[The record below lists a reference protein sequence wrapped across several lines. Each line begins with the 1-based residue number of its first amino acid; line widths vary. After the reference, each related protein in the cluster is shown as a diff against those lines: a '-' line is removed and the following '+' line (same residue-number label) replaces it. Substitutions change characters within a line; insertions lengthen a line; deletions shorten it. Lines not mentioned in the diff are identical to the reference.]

1 MTARELL
8 SPLNIL
14 LVLAFAAVTV
24 VGFVLVPTGTVLPVH
39 WGISGEPDGFLPR
52 DAALLMLPGISVL
65 VLGLLM
71 LVQRLSSEARRQAS
85 RYVVLVT
92 VSALLALFLAIPTA
106 TVMIGSGVAGDMVRV
121 VVLGVG
127 LLFVVLGNILPKSQ
141 PNWIAG
147 IRIPSTLRDTGNW
160 QATHRLGGLL
170 MMLGGAAIAVAA
182 LITGDSI
189 VLLAVTLTGLLLPF
203 IIATVYSM
211 RRASHG

>member
-24 VGFVLVPTGTVLPVH
+24 VGFVLVPAGAVLPVH

-92 VSALLALFLAIPTA
+92 VSALLALFLAIQTA
-106 TVMIGSGVAGDMVRV
+106 TVMIGRGVAVDMVRV

-147 IRIPSTLRDTGNW
+147 IRIPATLRDTGNW